1 MGLALVVSAYRGSKE
16 TSKWFKDGRT
26 VVGCPTT
33 PLVIN
38 GALYGPQEVNWST
51 STKRNRGRSQ
61 SVVCARLP
69 SEVSDPPALMKENH
83 VSETEESIPRL
94 WCLLVSQLRTG
105 KDCES
110 LFDCGAD
117 GCR

>member
-1 MGLALVVSAYRGSKE
+1 MGYRGSKE
-16 TSKWFKDGRT
+16 TSKWFKDWRT

-69 SEVSDPPALMKENH
+69 SEVSDPPALMKENACLSDRRKYTALM
-83 VSETEESIPRL
+83 VVACVTAAYGKRLSEP
-94 WCLLVSQLRTG
+94 
-105 KDCES
+105 
-110 LFDCGAD
+110 F
-117 GCR
+117 